1 MSASH
6 PKATA
11 CCVALSDALGQK
23 PDSCTAARSDYSI
36 TSSAVA
42 SRVCGMVRPNAF
54 AVLRLAIV

>member
-6 PKATA
+6 QKATA
-11 CCVALSDALGQK
+11 CCLSDALGQK